1 MVEYRNKH
9 NVRSEEDLET
19 LASGE
24 GSHYDKSDYAFVSK
38 RDPIADY
45 ICKTYVQMQSDVYMP
60 IKGAFFLATPV
71 AVGLFSLFV
80 SNSSSNVIAFTAFMN
95 SITYIIFSMWLLGWI
110 LEKEIGPRSM

>member
-45 ICKTYVQMQSDVYMP
+45 ICKTYVQMQSDVRV
-60 IKGAFFLATPV
+60 KFFIERDRIYCLYELDHVHHLQHV
-71 AVGLFSLFV
+71 AARLDSRER
-80 SNSSSNVIAFTAFMN
+80 NRA
-95 SITYIIFSMWLLGWI
+95 
-110 LEKEIGPRSM
+110 